1 MAFTEIVP
9 WSSDSLA
16 GTGTFKPKARKLAL
30 IFSLPKHA
38 QLGWEV
44 QPHRTRWG
52 GGEVWAQGPRNTQI
66 SPPLSGQPPPPPYP
80 LGLQVPPSL
89 PWPPSALPERQSGVL
104 AGMLK
109 LPGEGREGVG
119 RKQVVV
125 PPGRSTGRKDW
136 LAEAAGVQSAQMR
149 TREKP
154 PPPTLKLVYGSGWR
168 SVILTPPTP

>member
-1 MAFTEIVP
+1 M
-9 WSSDSLA
+9 A

-30 IFSLPKHA
+30 ILFLPKHV

-66 SPPLSGQPPPPPYP
+66 CPPLSCQLPPPIP
-80 LGLQVPPSL
+80 LGSPSSSL
-89 PWPPSALPERQSGVL
+89 FALASFCPAERQSGVL

-109 LPGEGREGVG
+109 LPEGREGVG